1 MEAFDAYRMYL
12 GLKLHFT
19 TDYDFTR
26 YGGKTSASKA
36 SFLKRRD
43 RNFFARV
50 ARKYGAST
58 QDYFIS
64 NFVCSPKG
72 WLGDFNETNYNNWVK
87 NKQSLTYNFINDM
100 SFLFSQVSEF
110 DEIFSC
116 NSGQHPVLLK
126 NFLAKRISLESM
138 VILQGLLNYVKQ
150 FDEELKHDL
159 VWPDNRRLIVK
170 YAAFLTFDKQKC
182 KSQLLR
188 LVKETF

>member
-19 TDYDFTR
+19 TDYDYVR

-50 ARKYGAST
+50 ARKYGEST

-72 WLGDFNETNYNNWVK
+72 WLGDFNEDNYNKWMK
-87 NKQSLTYNFINDM
+87 HKQSLTYNFITDM
-100 SFLFSQVSEF
+100 SFLFSQISEF

-150 FDEELKHDL
+150 FDEDLKHDL

-170 YAAFLTFDKQKC
+170 YGAFLKFDKQKC
-182 KSQLLR
+182 KTQLLK

>member
-19 TDYDFTR
+19 TDYDYTR
-26 YGGKTSASKA
+26 YGGKTSASKS

-43 RNFFARV
+43 RNFFAKV
-50 ARKYGAST
+50 ARKYGVST

-72 WLGDFNETNYNNWVK
+72 WLGDFNEDNYNKWMK
-87 NKQSLTYNFINDM
+87 HKQSLTYNFINDM
-100 SFLFSQVSEF
+100 SFLFSQISEF

-150 FDEELKHDL
+150 FDEDLKHDL

-170 YAAFLTFDKQKC
+170 YGAFLSFDKQKC
-182 KSQLLR
+182 KTQLLK